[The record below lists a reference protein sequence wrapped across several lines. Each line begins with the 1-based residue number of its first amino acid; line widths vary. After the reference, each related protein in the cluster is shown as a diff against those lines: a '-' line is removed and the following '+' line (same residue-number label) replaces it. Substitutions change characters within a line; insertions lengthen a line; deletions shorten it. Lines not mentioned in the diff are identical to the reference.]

1 MKQVSPF
8 LMFQDGRA
16 EEALNFYT
24 NLIEDSQIN
33 EIIRSGKDGQG
44 EEDLIM
50 RAVFMLKDQEFIC
63 MDSSIKHEFDFTP
76 SFSIFLECDS
86 EDEIEEL
93 FQKLSAGGN
102 VLMPLDQYEFSRK
115 FGWLNDRYGVSWQLN
130 LS

>member
-33 EIIRSGKDGQG
+33 EIIRSGKDDQG

-102 VLMPLDQYEFSRK
+102 VLMPLDQYDFSRK
-115 FGWLNDRYGVSWQLN
+115 FGWLNDRFGVSWQLN